1 MGTEIGP
8 FSAATQMLAA
18 LDRGEIS
25 SRELV
30 ELHIDRIET
39 GDDDL
44 NAMAV
49 RTFDR
54 ARAAAEVADAARAR
68 GDRAPL
74 LGLPMTLKESTQVA
88 GLPQSAG
95 ILALKDYRP
104 TEDGMIA
111 RRVFDAGACL
121 LGKTNIPVAL
131 GDWQADSPVYG
142 RTNNP
147 WDLGRTPGGSTGG
160 GAAALA
166 AGMTPIEIGS
176 DIGGS
181 IRVPAAYCGL
191 YGHRPSETALP
202 RAGAFPFGEL
212 ENPAIV
218 LGVHG
223 PLARSM
229 TDIELLFDVVAGPG
243 EGEGAGWQLALP
255 AARHDSLTDFRVAIM
270 PATTLAQPSA
280 AMQAA
285 VDDLALFLGRAG
297 AKVDRVMPDI
307 DQRSYF
313 ADYLT
318 LLTVITSLGQSREE
332 REEAARDARVGDDD
346 DVFAAMR
353 TGFTIDASDYI
364 GLLSRR
370 ERARAVW
377 RGFFINWDVLICPTA
392 LDVAFEHQS
401 GSQNDRMLSIDGRS
415 VSYMLNIVYPMWAI
429 HTGQPATAFPAGFS
443 PSGLPLGLQAIGP
456 YLGDRTT
463 MRFAQLLEREWH
475 SFEPPPGY

>member
-8 FSAATQMLAA
+8 LSSATEMLDA
-18 LDRGEIS
+18 LDSREVS
-25 SRELV
+25 SRELI
-30 ELHIDRIET
+30 ELHIERIERH
-39 GDDDL
+39 DDGL
-44 NAMAV
+44 NAIAV

-54 ARAAAEVADAARAR
+54 ARAAAQVADDARAR

-104 TEDGMIA
+104 IEDCVIA

-147 WDLGRTPGGSTGG
+147 WDLSRTPGGSTGG

-166 AGMTPIEIGS
+166 MGMTPLEIGS

-202 RAGAFPFGEL
+202 RAGAFPFSDL
-212 ENPAIV
+212 ENPAMV
-218 LGVHG
+218 LGVQG

-229 TDIELLFDVVAGPG
+229 TDIELLFDVIAGPG
-243 EGEGAGWQLALP
+243 EGEGVGWQLALP
-255 AARHDSLTDFRVAIM
+255 APRHDSLVDFRVAVM

-285 VDDLALFLGRAG
+285 VDDLASFLARAG
-297 AKVDRVMPDI
+297 AKVKRVMPAF

-318 LLTVITSLGQSREE
+318 LLTVMTSLGQSRDE
-332 REEAARDARVGDDD
+332 REEAARHAGVRDDE
-346 DVFAAMR
+346 VSAA
-353 TGFTIDASDYI
+353 TAAGFTIDAANFVH
-364 GLLSRR
+364 LLSRR
-370 ERARAVW
+370 ERVRAVW
-377 RGFFINWDVLICPTA
+377 RKFFIDWDVLICPTA
-392 LDVAFEHQS
+392 LDVPFEHQS
-401 GSQNDRMLSIDGRS
+401 GDQNDRVLSIDGQS
-415 VSYMLNIVYPMWAI
+415 VPYMLNIVYPMWAI
-429 HTGQPATAFPAGFS
+429 HTGQPATAFPAGLS

>member
-1 MGTEIGP
+1 
-8 FSAATQMLAA
+8 MLDA
-18 LDRGEIS
+18 LDSREVS
-25 SRELV
+25 SRELI
-30 ELHIDRIET
+30 ELHIERIEQH
-39 GDDDL
+39 DDGL
-44 NAMAV
+44 NAIAV
-49 RTFDR
+49 CTFDR
-54 ARAAAEVADAARAR
+54 ARAAAQVADDARAR

-104 TEDGMIA
+104 SEDCVIA

-147 WDLGRTPGGSTGG
+147 WDLSRTPGGSTGG

-166 AGMTPIEIGS
+166 TGMTPLEIGS

-202 RAGAFPFGEL
+202 RAGAFPFGDL

-218 LGVHG
+218 LGVQG

-229 TDIELLFDVVAGPG
+229 TDIELLFDVIAGPG
-243 EGEGAGWQLALP
+243 EGEGVGWQLALP
-255 AARHDSLTDFRVAIM
+255 AARHDSLADFRVAVT

-285 VDDLALFLGRAG
+285 VDDLASFLARAG
-297 AKVDRVMPDI
+297 AKVKRVMPAF

-318 LLTVITSLGQSREE
+318 LLTVITSLGQSRDE
-332 REEAARDARVGDDD
+332 REEAARHAFVRDDEL
-346 DVFAAMR
+346 FAAIG
-353 TGFTIDASDYI
+353 TGFTIDAADFI

-377 RGFFINWDVLICPTA
+377 REFFIDWDVLICPTA

-401 GSQNDRMLSIDGRS
+401 GDQNDRVLSIDGQS
-415 VSYMLNIVYPMWAI
+415 VPYMLNIVYPMWAI
-429 HTGQPATAFPAGFS
+429 HTGQPATAFPAGLS

>member
-8 FSAATQMLAA
+8 FSSASEMLAA
-18 LDRGEIS
+18 LDSGEVS
-25 SRELV
+25 SRELI
-30 ELHIDRIET
+30 ELHIDRIEKCD
-39 GDDDL
+39 GDL

-54 ARAAAEVADAARAR
+54 ARAAAQVADAARAR

-111 RRVFDAGACL
+111 RRVFDAGGCL

-131 GDWQADSPVYG
+131 GDWQADSPIYG

-166 AGMTPIEIGS
+166 AGMTPLELGS

-181 IRVPAAYCGL
+181 IRVPAAYCGV

-202 RAGAFPFGEL
+202 RAGAFPFGDL
-212 ENPAIV
+212 DNPAIV

-255 AARHDSLTDFRVAIM
+255 AARHDSLADFRVAIM
-270 PATTLAQPSA
+270 PATTIAQPSA
-280 AMQAA
+280 VMETR
-285 VDDLALFLGRAG
+285 VDDLASFLGRAG
-297 AKVDRVMPDI
+297 AKVERVMPDI

-313 ADYLT
+313 ADYLI
-318 LLTVITSLGQSREE
+318 LFTVMTSLGQSRDE
-332 REEAARDARVGDDD
+332 REEAARHIGVRDDD
-346 DVFAAMR
+346 ILAATR
-353 TGFTIDASDYI
+353 TGLTIDAAEFI

-377 RGFFINWDVLICPTA
+377 RAFFVDWDVLICPTA

-401 GSQNDRMLSIDGRS
+401 GDQNDRMLSIDGRS
-415 VSYMLNIVYPMWAI
+415 VTYMLNIVYPMWAI
-429 HTGQPATAFPAGFS
+429 HTGQPATAFPAGCS

>member
-1 MGTEIGP
+1 
-8 FSAATQMLAA
+8 MLDA
-18 LDRGEIS
+18 LDSREVS
-25 SRELV
+25 SRELI
-30 ELHIDRIET
+30 ELHIERIEQH
-39 GDDDL
+39 DDGL
-44 NAMAV
+44 NAIAV
-49 RTFDR
+49 CTFDR
-54 ARAAAEVADAARAR
+54 ARAAAQVADDARAR

-104 TEDGMIA
+104 SEDCVVA

-147 WDLGRTPGGSTGG
+147 WDLSRTPGGSTGG

-166 AGMTPIEIGS
+166 TGMTPLEIGS

-202 RAGAFPFGEL
+202 RAGAFPFGDL

-218 LGVHG
+218 LGVQG

-229 TDIELLFDVVAGPG
+229 TDIKLLFDVIAGPG
-243 EGEGAGWQLALP
+243 EGEGVGWQLALP
-255 AARHDSLTDFRVAIM
+255 AARHDSLADFRVAVM

-285 VDDLALFLGRAG
+285 VDDLASFLARAG
-297 AKVDRVMPDI
+297 AKVKRVMPAF

-318 LLTVITSLGQSREE
+318 LLTAITSLGQSRDE
-332 REEAARDARVGDDD
+332 REEAARHAFVRDDEL
-346 DVFAAMR
+346 FAAIG
-353 TGFTIDASDYI
+353 TGFTIDAADFI

-377 RGFFINWDVLICPTA
+377 REFFIDWDVLICPTA

-401 GSQNDRMLSIDGRS
+401 GDQNDRVLSIDGQS
-415 VSYMLNIVYPMWAI
+415 VPYVLNIVYPMWAI
-429 HTGQPATAFPAGFS
+429 HTGQPATAFPAGLS

-463 MRFAQLLEREWH
+463 MQFAQLLEQEWH

>member
-1 MGTEIGP
+1 
-8 FSAATQMLAA
+8 MLDA
-18 LDRGEIS
+18 LDSREVS
-25 SRELV
+25 SRELI
-30 ELHIDRIET
+30 ELHIERIEQH
-39 GDDDL
+39 DDGL
-44 NAMAV
+44 NAIAV
-49 RTFDR
+49 CTFDR
-54 ARAAAEVADAARAR
+54 ARAAAQVADDARAR

-104 TEDGMIA
+104 SEDCVIA

-147 WDLGRTPGGSTGG
+147 WDLSRTPGGSTGG

-166 AGMTPIEIGS
+166 TGMTPLEIGS

-202 RAGAFPFGEL
+202 RAGAFPFGDL

-218 LGVHG
+218 LGVQG

-229 TDIELLFDVVAGPG
+229 TDIELLFDVIAGPG
-243 EGEGAGWQLALP
+243 EGEGVGWQLALP
-255 AARHDSLTDFRVAIM
+255 AARHDSLADFRVAVM

-285 VDDLALFLGRAG
+285 VDDLASFLARAG
-297 AKVDRVMPDI
+297 AKVKRVMPAF

-318 LLTVITSLGQSREE
+318 LLTVITSLGQSRDE
-332 REEAARDARVGDDD
+332 REEAARHAFVRDDEL
-346 DVFAAMR
+346 FAAIG
-353 TGFTIDASDYI
+353 TGFTIDAADFI

-377 RGFFINWDVLICPTA
+377 REFFIDWDVLICPTA

-401 GSQNDRMLSIDGRS
+401 GDQNDRVLSIDGQS
-415 VSYMLNIVYPMWAI
+415 VPYMLNIVYPMWAI
-429 HTGQPATAFPAGFS
+429 HTGQPATAFPAGLS

-463 MRFAQLLEREWH
+463 MRFAQLLEREWR